1 MLKAM
6 IGLNISHGYNLAQAK
21 SFTISNPVWGI
32 SLWLQSC
39 PGKII
44 DMLII
49 LLWQNLQ
56 MLTIVFFGGGGET
69 IVFLQYDF
77 G

>member
-6 IGLNISHGYNLAQAK
+6 IELNISHGYNLAQAK

-32 SLWLQSC
+32 SLWLHSC

-44 DMLII
+44 DI
-49 LLWQNLQ
+49 LFMVKPSHDYNCF
-56 MLTIVFFGGGGET
+56 VGGKET
-69 IVFLQYDF
+69 LVFLQYDF
-77 G
+77 R